1 MEVQDEAQKENQV
14 FGGMAKF
21 VANGVNV
28 LRADDA
34 EDSGGQT
41 MQLEDNRAVVIMN
54 AHCIVQMANKS
65 AYTMFGY
72 TKVSDLIGKN
82 VNVLIPVSA
91 LTDTTSIITAVP
103 SCHKPELNT
112 RLI

>member
-28 LRADDA
+28 LRVDDDA
-34 EDSGGQT
+34 EDGGGQT

-82 VNVLIPVSA
+82 VNVLIPVGG
-91 LTDTTSIITAVP
+91 L
-103 SCHKPELNT
+103 
-112 RLI
+112 

>member
-1 MEVQDEAQKENQV
+1 MQGFAHLNYILTIYYSESEKMEIQDEAQKENQV

-28 LRADDA
+28 MQA
-34 EDSGGQT
+34 EEAEESGGQT

-82 VNVLIPVSA
+82 VNVLIPVG
-91 LTDTTSIITAVP
+91 
-103 SCHKPELNT
+103 
-112 RLI
+112 